1 MAEPRLHE
9 FEVHFTRHP
18 ILKNVGGFYNLQIL
32 FQFPKQT
39 TLFIRGYKLEHLPS
53 QSNRTVTVYKRKFY
67 VSKEMRSKEEYG
79 LLRYLS
85 DWTLDKKNH
94 TVNGILSWANKEY
107 LWSNQEHFGF
117 NHCRAKNYFCKFCV
131 SFEKGHKV
139 SLRDIPEYFYKKCKI
154 KRDYT
159 AKTRVWIKFNP
170 DYFRVERVIMIEE
183 DQHLVSFNGTGCST
197 MYSEG

>member
-1 MAEPRLHE
+1 M
-9 FEVHFTRHP
+9 
-18 ILKNVGGFYNLQIL
+18 KNVGGFYNLQIL

-53 QSNRTVTVYKRKFY
+53 QSNRTVAVYKRKFY

-94 TVNGILSWANKEY
+94 TVNVILSWANKEY

-139 SLRDIPEYFYKKCKI
+139 SLNDIPEYFYKKCKI